1 MNNWQRSLKSH
12 NKTERTVQTQEV
24 ISMADLKTLLGDKY
38 KEGMTIEELMEL
50 EVETPKADKTAYEN
64 LKKRF
69 DEVASEAAAYK
80 KQIRATMSDAEQK
93 AAADAEELA
102 RVLEENK
109 QLKSE
114 KAIAENAKGLVAIG
128 YDEDLATEVA
138 TALYNGDADTVI
150 RAQAK
155 FVDAQKKA
163 VLAEAVKNNPVP
175 PAAGSSGTDITKEA
189 LRKMSPME
197 RFEFAQKNPEQYKQ
211 IYGGS

>member
-1 MNNWQRSLKSH
+1 
-12 NKTERTVQTQEV
+12 
-24 ISMADLKTLLGDKY
+24 MADLKTLLGDKY
-38 KEGMTIEELMEL
+38 TEGMTIEELMAI
-50 EVETPKADKTAYEN
+50 EVEEPKTDTSAYDN

-69 DEVASEAAAYK
+69 DEVASEAANYK
-80 KQIRATMSDAEQK
+80 KQLRANMSEAEQK

-128 YDEDLATEVA
+128 YDESLATEVA
-138 TALYNGDADTVI
+138 TALYHGDSDTVI

-163 VLAEAVKNNPVP
+163 VIAEAVKNTPVP
-175 PAAGSSGTDITKEA
+175 PTSGSGGVEMTKEQ
-189 LRKMSPME
+189 LRKMTPIQ
-197 RFEFAQKNPEQYKQ
+197 RFEFSQKHPDVYKQ

>member
-1 MNNWQRSLKSH
+1 
-12 NKTERTVQTQEV
+12 
-24 ISMADLKTLLGDKY
+24 MADLKTLLGDKY
-38 KEGMTIEELMEL
+38 QEGMTIEELMEL
-50 EVETPKADKTAYEN
+50 EVEEPKADTSAYDN

-69 DEVASEAAAYK
+69 DEVASEAASYK
-80 KQIRATMSDAEQK
+80 KQIRATMSEAEQK
-93 AAADAEELA
+93 AAQDAEELA
-102 RVLEENK
+102 KVLEENK

-128 YDEDLATEVA
+128 YDETLANEVA
-138 TALYNGDADTVI
+138 TALYNGDSETVI

-155 FVDAQKKA
+155 FVESQKKA

-175 PAAGSSGTDITKEA
+175 PAAGSSGTEMTKEA

-197 RFEFAQKNPEQYKQ
+197 RFEFAQKNPEEYKQ